1 MKKSARLLVL
11 AVLAMILLSVS
22 AAALAD
28 DITAYIPGRVSR
40 LDLPGY
46 ENAVYDEYQYK
57 GDAFRTGQDGAK
69 TTVFWEE
76 VKVKGY
82 KYVYRNGVKIKKNAK
97 YDTLYIPRVITTYP
111 KGNYIRQIVAN
122 FRNDEAGSLIDYL
135 ITYQVSESEKYTVRY
150 AAADAA
156 ILETHEYRTP
166 SVSSTADASPTG
178 SVKIT
183 FSKWKGEKA
192 TSTATTKQ
200 FIHRYY
206 QDQILEGWYDA
217 DGEMTLKSG
226 SGDNFKKW
234 YRWEYWTGKVVE
246 VRKRGLKPVT
256 AFKSPRVLY

>member
-11 AVLAMILLSVS
+11 AVFAMILLSVS

-28 DITAYIPGRVSR
+28 DITAYIPSRVSR
-40 LDLPGY
+40 LDLPDY
-46 ENAVYDEYQYK
+46 ENAVYDEYQYM
-57 GDAFRTGQDGAK
+57 GDPFRTGQDGAK
-69 TTVFWEE
+69 TTVFWEK

-82 KYVYRNGVKIKKNAK
+82 KYVYRNNVQVKKSAK
-97 YDTLYIPRVITTYP
+97 YNTLYIPRVITTYP

-122 FRNDEAGSLIDYL
+122 YRNDEARSLVDYL

-150 AAADAA
+150 AAADAT
-156 ILETHEYRTP
+156 ILETHEYAT
-166 SVSSTADASPTG
+166 TETG
-178 SVKIT
+178 SKINTKIT
-183 FSKWKGEKA
+183 FSKWNGEKA

-200 FIHRYY
+200 FIHHYY

-226 SGDNFKKW
+226 SGDNFTKW